1 MSNIL
6 VIAAHPDD
14 EVLGCGGAMA
24 LHNNDGDEIHVL
36 FMTDGVSSRGKDLT
50 EISNRQFSA
59 QNAGKI
65 LGVKSITFLDY
76 PDNQMDS
83 VPLLKIVQ
91 DIEKAFS
98 TVKPNIIYTHHVGD
112 LNIDHQITHKAVMIA
127 SRPQPGCCV
136 REIYTFEI
144 LSSTEWNTQSS
155 DSVFL
160 PNYYVDIS
168 PVIDLKVKA
177 MNMYEKEIRNFP
189 HSRSIEGM
197 MVLSKYRGS
206 NMGMKNA
213 EAFHIVR
220 ILKN

>member
-14 EVLGCGGAMA
+14 EVLGSGGAMA
-24 LHNNDGDEIHVL
+24 LHNIKGDEVHVL
-36 FMTDGVSSRGKDLT
+36 FMTDGVSSRGNDLT
-50 EISNRQFSA
+50 EISNRQLSA

-98 TVKPNIIYTHHVGD
+98 IVKPNIIYTHHAGD
-112 LNIDHQITHKAVMIA
+112 LNIDHQITHKAVMTA
-127 SRPQPGCCV
+127 SRPQPECCV

-144 LSSTEWNTQSS
+144 LSSTEWAAQSS

-168 PVIDLKVKA
+168 SVIDLKVQA
-177 MNMYEKEIRNFP
+177 MNIYEKEIRIFP